1 MLDNKDI
8 NQIAQKVA
16 QILSNEQP
24 IEQPTEQPTEQTHA
38 YQTEL
43 GRHGF
48 VDGLGNHYNL
58 LDFLR
63 GPAVIDMTDDGCG
76 CFFLVF
82 QNGRPSHWV
91 GDSGVEKD
99 MEEMIEFI
107 TDELSGEFKIT
118 QF

>member
-1 MLDNKDI
+1 MIDDKDI

-24 IEQPTEQPTEQTHA
+24 NEQPTKPTHA

-48 VDGLGNHYNL
+48 IDGLGNHYNL
-58 LDFLR
+58 LELLR
-63 GPAVIDMTDDGCG
+63 RPTVIDMTDDGCG

-82 QNGRPSHWV
+82 KNGKPSHWV

-99 MEEMIEFI
+99 MEEMVEFI
-107 TDELSGEFKIT
+107 TDELTGEFKFT